1 MCRTLISALF
11 LAVFSPTLAD
21 AGTAPYP
28 NMAPLTQYLSVSRTA
43 EIAMARS
50 AAPAPISDK
59 AEILILGTHGFETA
73 VRGTNGFVC
82 YVGRSWEKDFDDPEF
97 WNPNVRTPQ
106 CWNAAA
112 VSSVLPRYLKRTQW
126 VLAKVPRQQM
136 AVRTKAAWAD
146 HEFGPPAPQSVA
158 FMMSKDQYLQDD
170 GGHWHPHMM
179 WYVSGDAEK
188 SWGANLAGVPAMSG
202 YVPQDRMTV
211 FLVLV
216 NHWSDGTPA
225 TH

>member
-1 MCRTLISALF
+1 MC
-11 LAVFSPTLAD
+11 
-21 AGTAPYP
+21 Y
-28 NMAPLTQYLSVSRTA
+28 
-43 EIAMARS
+43 
-50 AAPAPISDK
+50 
-59 AEILILGTHGFETA
+59 
-73 VRGTNGFVC
+73 
-82 YVGRSWEKDFDDPEF
+82 
-97 WNPNVRTPQ
+97 
-106 CWNAAA
+106 
-112 VSSVLPRYLKRTQW
+112 
-126 VLAKVPRQQM
+126 
-136 AVRTKAAWAD
+136 
-146 HEFGPPAPQSVA
+146 
-158 FMMSKDQYLQDD
+158 MMSKDQYLQDD